1 MNLSFAKWMT
11 QMTAGENSSLGF
23 IYVGQTPPIVLGFFF
38 FIYVT
43 PMGAK
48 GHMLCVKRSD
58 LVCWV

>member
-11 QMTAGENSSLGF
+11 QMTAGENISLGF
-23 IYVGQTPPIVLGFFF
+23 IYVGQTPLIVVFFY
-38 FIYVT
+38 IYVAPT
-43 PMGAK
+43 GAK